1 MLYLKLYAWE
11 RREATVSESSESSM
25 AGDPVRWGM
34 LSTAKIGVRATLPAI
49 AAASNAQLVAV
60 ASRDET
66 RAQAVAAEYPG
77 ARALDSYEALLG
89 DDAVEAVYIPL
100 PNSMHVEWTIRA
112 LEAGKHVLCEK
123 PLGITG
129 NEVRRIRAASER
141 TGRLVMEAFMYR
153 FHPQIR
159 WTLEQ
164 LAAGRI
170 GPVRLVRSAFVFDL
184 HSRPDDIRL
193 QGALGGGSLMDVGC
207 YPLNFCRAVFGGPP
221 REIAARVVVPP
232 GSAVELAMGAVL
244 DFGEGRLGMIDSSF
258 TLPREFFAEVVGE
271 RGRIFLPGPYTPGRA
286 EAVVRVVV
294 GDETVERHFAGID
307 QYTLEVESFSA
318 NIRQGT
324 PPFISLEDSLEQAES
339 IERIY
344 DAAGYTP
351 PWLTAPAS

>member
-1 MLYLKLYAWE
+1 MVDAS
-11 RREATVSESSESSM
+11 AIQ
-25 AGDPVRWGM
+25 GDPVRWGV
-34 LSTAKIGVRATLPAI
+34 LGAAKIGVRAVLPAV
-49 AAASNAQLVAV
+49 AEAGNARLVAV
-60 ASRDET
+60 ASRDEA
-66 RAQAVAAEYPG
+66 RGQALAADYPD
-77 ARALDSYEALLG
+77 ARALGSYEALLA

-100 PNSMHVEWTIRA
+100 PNSMHAEWTIRA

-123 PLGITG
+123 PLGV
-129 NEVRRIRAASER
+129 NADEVRRIRAASER
-141 TGRLVMEAFMYR
+141 AGRLVMEAFMYR

-170 GPVRLVRSAFVFDL
+170 GAVRLVRSAFVFDL
-184 HSRPDDIRL
+184 HSRPNDIRL
-193 QGALGGGSLMDVGC
+193 QGTLGGGSLMDVGC
-207 YPLNFCRAVFGGPP
+207 YPLNFCRAVFSAAP

-232 GSAVELAMGAVL
+232 GSAVELAMGAAL

-258 TLPREFFAEVVGE
+258 MLPREFFAEVVGE

-286 EAVVRVVV
+286 ETVVRVVV

-324 PPFISLEDSLEQAES
+324 APFISLADSLEQAES

-344 DAAGYTP
+344 VAAGYTP
-351 PWLTAPAS
+351 PWLAAPAP